1 MTLDVLVPSHFQ
13 ALSVLGTPEFMAP
26 ELYDES
32 YDEKVDIYAFGM
44 CMLEI
49 FTKEIPYRE
58 CSNPAQ
64 IYKRVISGIEPQSLG
79 RIRNGK
85 ARDFIRQCLGMTDE
99 NGTLIRPSALELLSH
114 PFLQK
119 LEDDSNQI
127 EVDPPLLRDLRTI
140 QEVPITRSGGVLPT
154 VNTEATRP
162 TNSDSDRTAGS
173 KLSIPSPADNGSN
186 ANNVARQQSS
196 ESNENG
202 NSAMNTSEH
211 HSQNFQKSQPQHHQS
226 FGFDGM
232 PDTESNMKPIQV
244 LMGRGQEVDASNGHD
259 HLPIPIQREVSPPVS
274 VNPSS
279 PPLPLPP
286 PLHPPANYQQPIPA
300 QIFTNNNGNR
310 IQMVDAT
317 NERRQ
322 YVQSAGS
329 QGAPVSAALR
339 YLRMAVILDE
349 DKAFPNDIMQLRL
362 TVAVGTE
369 SQTVQ
374 FGFHL
379 VQDDAVQVAREM
391 VTELNLPNDAILEIS
406 EAISAMSRQARM
418 QQGQYKATGMLQQQQ
433 SVPPRPPHP
442 SNTVPQTMSNQFVV
456 QTIPQMN
463 QFNATNYDNASIEG
477 SIMSLPNESQVSAL
491 PMGESVPSAAPPYVS
506 GQYQAP
512 HLSMPSSSSPVHQP
526 QVPPFQGPH
535 MSGVSISSQETNGI
549 QNTQHALLNQSHI
562 SAISMHESFPPHMN
576 TEYQAQP
583 LSMSA
588 PNPTSPIQQL
598 QVPSFQL
605 PPARSNSLSGVTDS
619 SQPTNGAQITS
630 NDGVSEPQ
638 HSNLDPPTMLDIT
651 MELLEGDS
659 EDEDGIGNSEE
670 MKQLKEELE
679 KKKLRA
685 QKAFHTRMEN
695 LQRSREEKEAQHL
708 KSLEKHEKERA
719 ELEKRLQMAEAEQ
732 QKRLQLLE
740 LEFVQQVAEQ
750 SKKLSEQNS
759 LPVERGEPA
768 QQDEESTAS
777 VLETRLSQISLVSMP
792 EKNTG
797 GTGSNPDLMN
807 KDPSPTVSEEGFGGQ

>member
-1 MTLDVLVPSHFQ
+1 MVPSHFQ

-79 RIRNGK
+79 RIRSVK
-85 ARDFIRQCLGMTDE
+85 ATDFIRQCLGMTDE
-99 NGTLIRPSALELLSH
+99 DGTLIRPSALELLSH
-114 PFLQK
+114 SFLQK
-119 LEDDSNQI
+119 REDDSNQI

-140 QEVPITRSGGVLPT
+140 QEVPMARSGGALPT

-173 KLSIPSPADNGSN
+173 KLSIPSPADKGSN

-244 LMGRGQEVDASNGHD
+244 LMGRGQAVDASNGHD

-274 VNPSS
+274 VNPSP
-279 PPLPLPP
+279 PPLPSP

-317 NERRQ
+317 NERQQ
-322 YVQSAGS
+322 YVQSVAS

-339 YLRMAVILDE
+339 YLRMAVILDD

-406 EAISAMSRQARM
+406 ETISAMARQARM

-433 SVPPRPPHP
+433 GIPPRPPHP
-442 SNTVPQTMSNQFVV
+442 SNIVPQTMSNQFVA
-456 QTIPQMN
+456 QSIPQMN

-477 SIMSLPNESQVSAL
+477 SIMSLPNELQVSAL
-491 PMGESVPSAAPPYVS
+491 PMGESVPSAAPPYLS
-506 GQYQAP
+506 AQYQAP
-512 HLSMPSSSSPVHQP
+512 NLSMPASSSSSPVHQP
-526 QVPPFQGPH
+526 QVPPIQGPPP

-549 QNTQHALLNQSHI
+549 QNTHHAPLNQSHI
-562 SAISMHESFPPHMN
+562 SAISMHESFPPQMN
-576 TEYQAQP
+576 TEYQTQP

-605 PPARSNSLSGVTDS
+605 PPARSKSLSEVTDS
-619 SQPTNGAQITS
+619 SQPTNGAQITP

-638 HSNLDPPTMLDIT
+638 HLNLDPPTMLDIT
-651 MELLEGDS
+651 MELQEGDS
-659 EDEDGIGNSEE
+659 GDEDGIGNSEE

-679 KKKLRA
+679 KKKSRA

-732 QKRLQLLE
+732 QKRLQLLD

-750 SKKLSEQNS
+750 SKKLFEQNS
-759 LPVERGEPA
+759 LPVERVEPV
-768 QQDEESTAS
+768 QQDEENTAS
-777 VLETRLSQISLVSMP
+777 VLETRLSQSSLVSMP
-792 EKNTG
+792 EKNSG
-797 GTGSNPDLMN
+797 GTGSNRDLMN
-807 KDPSPTVSEEGFGGQ
+807 KDPSPTISEEGFGGQ

>member
-1 MTLDVLVPSHFQ
+1 MFWFLHFQ

-32 YDEKVDIYAFGM
+32 YNEKVDIYAFGM

-49 FTKEIPYRE
+49 FTKEIPYSE

-64 IYKRVISGIEPQSLG
+64 IYKRVISGIEPASLG

-85 ARDFIRQCLGMTDE
+85 ATDFIRQCLGMTDE
-99 NGTLIRPSALELLSH
+99 DGTLIRPSALELLSH

-119 LEDDSNQI
+119 REDDSNQI
-127 EVDPPLLRDLRTI
+127 EVDPSLRDLRTI
-140 QEVPITRSGGVLPT
+140 REVPITRSSGVLPT
-154 VNTEATRP
+154 VNTEPTRL
-162 TNSDSDRTAGS
+162 TSSDSDRTASS
-173 KLSIPSPADNGSN
+173 KLSIPSQADNVSN
-186 ANNVARQQSS
+186 ANNVARQQTS
-196 ESNENG
+196 ESKENG
-202 NSAMNTSEH
+202 NSVMITSEH
-211 HSQNFQKSQPQHHQS
+211 QSQNFQNSQPQHHQS

-244 LMGRGQEVDASNGHD
+244 LMGRGQEVDSSNGHD

-279 PPLPLPP
+279 LPSPT

-322 YVQSAGS
+322 HVQSVGS
-329 QGAPVSAALR
+329 QGAHVSAALR
-339 YLRMAVILDE
+339 YLRMAVILDD
-349 DKAFPNDIMQLRL
+349 DKTFPNDIMQLRL
-362 TVAVGTE
+362 TVAVGSE

-391 VTELNLPNDAILEIS
+391 VTELHLPNDAILEIS
-406 EAISAMSRQARM
+406 ETVSAMARQARM
-418 QQGQYKATGMLQQQQ
+418 RQGQYKSTGMLQQQQ
-433 SVPPRPPHP
+433 GIPPRP
-442 SNTVPQTMSNQFVV
+442 SNTVPQ
-456 QTIPQMN
+456 IN
-463 QFNATNYDNASIEG
+463 QFNATNYDNPLELSIEG
-477 SIMSLPNESQVSAL
+477 SITSLPNESQISSL
-491 PMGESVPSAAPPYVS
+491 PMGESVTSAAPSYFS
-506 GQYQAP
+506 AQYQVP
-512 HLSMPSSSSPVHQP
+512 HLSMPESSSSSPVHQS
-526 QVPPFQGPH
+526 QVLPFQSPP
-535 MSGVSISSQETNGI
+535 MKAISLSGVSIASQETNGI
-549 QNTQHALLNQSHI
+549 KNTQNATQVMSAPQGSVTSLPNQSHV
-562 SAISMHESFPPHMN
+562 SAISMPESFLPQMN
-576 TEYQAQP
+576 AQYQAQL

-598 QVPSFQL
+598 QVPSIQF
-605 PPARSNSLSGVTDS
+605 PPSRSNSLSGVTDS
-619 SQPTNGAQITS
+619 SQPTNRAQITP

-638 HSNLDPPTMLDIT
+638 HLNLDPPTMLDRT
-651 MELLEGDS
+651 MEGDS

-670 MKQLKEELE
+670 LKQLKEELE

-685 QKAFHTRMEN
+685 QKAFQTRMEN
-695 LQRSREEKEAQHL
+695 LQRSREEKEAQHQ

-719 ELEKRLQMAEAEQ
+719 ELLKRLQMAEAEQ

-740 LEFVQQVAEQ
+740 QEFVQQVAEQ

-759 LPVERGEPA
+759 RPV
-768 QQDEESTAS
+768 DEENTAS
-777 VLETRLSQISLVSMP
+777 VLETRLSQINLVSMP
-792 EKNTG
+792 EKNSR
-797 GTGSNPDLMN
+797 GTGSNPDLLI
-807 KDPSPTVSEEGFGGQ
+807 KAPSPTVSEEGFGR